1 MSILNKNNF
10 LLRKTKKFNL
20 KEFFFQVNFV
30 VDDSEKLYFDKTN
43 R

>member
-20 KEFFFQVNFV
+20 QEFFFQVNFV